1 MFPSNIDKYRSHM
14 KINAVFSTI
23 GWVAFCGL
31 FDATLV
37 STSIA
42 APDDQAAVK
51 EVVRQHEKAALEAF
65 KTHDKEAYAKLCCE
79 EFYEITS
86 DGTINTLQ
94 AELKELDDYVLGEYK
109 MDDIVVTILSD
120 TVALIRYK
128 ILAKWTYKG
137 KNCRRRICLLPPCGL
152 NVAAIGRRLRIR
164 K

>member
-1 MFPSNIDKYRSHM
+1 M
-14 KINAVFSTI
+14 KLNAVFSTI

-37 STSIA
+37 STYIA

-51 EVVRQHEKAALEAF
+51 AVVRQHEKAALEAF

-128 ILAKWTYKG
+128 IIAKWTYKG
-137 KNCRRRICLLPPCGL
+137 KELPAENMLASAVWIKRGGDWK
-152 NVAAIGRRLRIR
+152 AATYQEVKLPDSR
-164 K
+164 

>member
-1 MFPSNIDKYRSHM
+1 LS
-14 KINAVFSTI
+14 
-23 GWVAFCGL
+23 
-31 FDATLV
+31 
-37 STSIA
+37 
-42 APDDQAAVK
+42 
-51 EVVRQHEKAALEAF
+51 EQHEKAALEAF

-137 KNCRRRICLLPPCGL
+137 KELPAENMLASAVWIKRGGDWK
-152 NVAAIGRRLRIR
+152 AATYQEVKLPDSR
-164 K
+164 

>member
-1 MFPSNIDKYRSHM
+1 M
-14 KINAVFSTI
+14 KLNAVFSTI

-37 STSIA
+37 GTYIA

-137 KNCRRRICLLPPCGL
+137 KELPAENMLASAVWIKRGGDWK
-152 NVAAIGRRLRIR
+152 AATYQEVKLPDSR
-164 K
+164 

>member
-1 MFPSNIDKYRSHM
+1 M
-14 KINAVFSTI
+14 KLNAVFSTI

-79 EFYEITS
+79 ELYEITS

-137 KNCRRRICLLPPCGL
+137 KELPAENMLASAVWIKRGGDWK
-152 NVAAIGRRLRIR
+152 AATYQEVKLPDSR
-164 K
+164 